1 MRRNSSL
8 LGGVLVIIG
17 GLLLASRFL
26 FNSSFLTLRPD
37 DFWPMIIL
45 LFGVGFELAF
55 FISMKAPGLL
65 VPGGILTTYG
75 ILFFFEV
82 MTNWRFA
89 AYTWPVYLIGVAI
102 GLFQLYLFSGR
113 HKGLLVAIGIIG
125 GIAAACLMIIMFRI
139 FLGWIDIGL
148 VIPVVLVLGGLV
160 MVFGR
165 SRPKTGSW

>member
-1 MRRNSSL
+1 MRRNNSL
-8 LGGVLVIIG
+8 LGAVLIIIG

-26 FNSSFLTLRPD
+26 FNSSFFRLGAD

-45 LFGVGFELAF
+45 MLGIGFELAF

-65 VPGGILTTYG
+65 VPGGILITYG

-82 MTNWRFA
+82 MTNWMFA

-102 GLFQLYLFSGR
+102 GLFQLYLFTGR
-113 HKGLLVAIGIIG
+113 HRGLLVAIGIIG
-125 GIAAACLMIIMFRI
+125 GIAAVCFMIILFRI
-139 FLGWIDIGL
+139 FLGTVDIGL

-160 MVFGR
+160 IVFGR
-165 SRPKTGSW
+165 GGSKTGNW

>member
-1 MRRNSSL
+1 MRRNNSL

-17 GLLLASRFL
+17 GVLLASRVL
-26 FNSSFLTLRPD
+26 FRSSFFTLGPD

-45 LFGVGFELAF
+45 ILGIGFELAF

-82 MTNWRFA
+82 MTKWRFA

-102 GLFQLYLFSGR
+102 GLFQLYLFTGR
-113 HKGLLVAIGIIG
+113 HKGLLIAIGIIG
-125 GIAAACLMIIMFRI
+125 GIAAACFMIILFRI
-139 FLGWIDIGL
+139 FLGTVDIGL
-148 VIPVVLVLGGLV
+148 AIPVVLVLGGLV

-165 SRPKTGSW
+165 GRPKANTW

>member
-1 MRRNSSL
+1 MRRNNSL
-8 LGGVLVIIG
+8 LGGLLIIIG
-17 GLLLASRFL
+17 GLILASRFL
-26 FNSSFLTLRPD
+26 FNNTFFTLGSE

-45 LFGVGFELAF
+45 LLGVGFELAF

-82 MTNWRFA
+82 MTNWKFA

-102 GLFQLYLFSGR
+102 GLFQLYLFTGKR
-113 HKGLLVAIGIIG
+113 RGLLIAIGIIS
-125 GIAAACLMIIMFRI
+125 GIAAACLIIILFRI
-139 FLGWIDIGL
+139 FLGAIDVGL
-148 VIPVVLVLGGLV
+148 VIPVVLVLGGLA

-165 SRPKTGSW
+165 GRSKTGSW

>member
-1 MRRNSSL
+1 MKRNNSL

-17 GLLLASRFL
+17 ALLLASRYL
-26 FNSSFLTLRPD
+26 FNDSFFRLGPD

-45 LFGVGFELAF
+45 LIGVGFELAF
-55 FISMKAPGLL
+55 FITMRAPGLL

-89 AYTWPVYLIGVAI
+89 AYTWPVYLIGIVI
-102 GLFQLYLFSGR
+102 GLLQLYLFIGR
-113 HKGLLVAIGIIG
+113 PKGLLVAIGIIG
-125 GIAAACLMIIMFRI
+125 GIAVACFMIILFRI
-139 FLGWIDIGL
+139 ILGTLDLGL
-148 VIPVVLVLGGLV
+148 IIPVVLVLGGLV

-165 SRPKTGSW
+165 GRTKTGSW